1 MMEELAR
8 SVPTD
13 AAHGGRRRHLAALLF
28 ALPLL
33 AVPLSVIANRGLGPF
48 AVVLAL
54 LGLVAQLGGRRSVR
68 YRVAPLLPFAAVLA
82 WGALSTVWS
91 LEPEVSLQRWMKLV
105 GHFLLGA
112 ALLAAVGRGMR

>member
-1 MMEELAR
+1 MTEELAR

-13 AAHGGRRRHLAALLF
+13 AAYGGRGRHLAALLF

-33 AVPLSVIANRGLGPF
+33 AVPLSVIANRGLVPF
-48 AVVLAL
+48 ALVLAL

-82 WGALSTVWS
+82 WGALSTVWG
-91 LEPEVSLQRWMKLV
+91 LEPEVSLQR
-105 GHFLLGA
+105 
-112 ALLAAVGRGMR
+112 

>member
-33 AVPLSVIANRGLGPF
+33 AVPLSVIANRGLVPF

-54 LGLVAQLGGRRSVR
+54 L
-68 YRVAPLLPFAAVLA
+68 
-82 WGALSTVWS
+82 
-91 LEPEVSLQRWMKLV
+91 VSS
-105 GHFLLGA
+105 HSSGA
-112 ALLAAVGRGMR
+112 AGVSSIG